1 MGTGFE
7 SRQSESK
14 AYFYFILVLII
25 YLFLSF
31 CLFWATPAAYG
42 GSQVRGLIGAV
53 APGLH
58 QSHSNAGS
66 KLCQRPTPQLVA
78 RPDPQPTE
86 QGQESNLKP
95 HGS

>member
-14 AYFYFILVLII
+14 AYLYFILVLII

-58 QSHSNAGS
+58 QQCRIQAVSATHTTACGKAGS
-66 KLCQRPTPQLVA
+66 ST
-78 RPDPQPTE
+78 D
-86 QGQESNLKP
+86 
-95 HGS
+95 